1 MIINVLRICSYEFCA
16 SPQHSSPIPRIAR
29 NAYTDFALSYERAS
43 IKATAVSH
51 ISNSLREMQVGSVS
65 RVTPYIF
72 DGRTRANHVVDANTP
87 FAASAL
93 PVRPCH
99 KSSWPTSRR
108 VGFR

>member
-1 MIINVLRICSYEFCA
+1 MR
-16 SPQHSSPIPRIAR
+16 
-29 NAYTDFALSYERAS
+29 TDFASSYERTS
-43 IKATAVSH
+43 IKATAVSR
-51 ISNSLREMQVGSVS
+51 ISNSLWKMQVGSVL

-72 DGRTRANHVVDANTP
+72 DGRTRANHVVDASTP
-87 FAASAL
+87 FATSTL